1 MVAITQ
7 TEQLKTVEVESTI
20 EKTLAV
26 PISVLQQILDED
38 SSEPLEDWLM
48 VTNQKF
54 IIQMTRAQE
63 DVKAGK
69 GMPWKKVKEQLGIK

>member
-69 GMPWKKVKEQLGIK
+69 GMPWEKVKEQLGIK